1 MSGFGRKADHSA
13 RAGEPKVGGAPGRAF
28 GRACDAEAV
37 CCRCCSNLLTQPQ
50 TKCVGA
56 AERLSL
62 MVCVVMASPQ
72 SIAMV
77 VGAAAGSLESCGV
90 AHVGCASTASQR
102 IAGVGL
108 LGASCVTSNIYDG
121 DWFFTFTSASHTI
134 LDNLASQT
142 CWEEATG

>member
-56 AERLSL
+56 AERLNV
-62 MVCVVMASPQ
+62 MVCVVMIGPQ
-72 SIAMV
+72 SVAMV

-90 AHVGCASTASQR
+90 APVGAHPLHDRR

-108 LGASCVTSNIYDG
+108 LGASCVTSNICVKD
-121 DWFFTFTSASHTI
+121 
-134 LDNLASQT
+134 
-142 CWEEATG
+142 